1 MRRPRS
7 LQRLGRS
14 PTVRGCD
21 RRCRARPRGSG
32 GGRRLGSGGGPR
44 RPAGRQGGR
53 ALALR
58 PPFGP
63 RRDSWRPV
71 ADVTSAAA
79 RAHCPR
85 SEAVVIDIRGT
96 SGAAA
101 WLMVRLL
108 VWSAR
113 AVAVSGSSCGD
124 KFARANLCTSI
135 CCAPSR
141 ATAVWEGQALSR
153 LPRPTDHD
161 GGGDSDWASHRLQK
175 AGPLLVENPLRNEP
189 NRADA
194 RKTKQQCRP
203 AFSQVSACYRK
214 WERTTTDLLLDVK
227 GSQVQILS
235 ARPM

>member
-7 LQRLGRS
+7 PQRLGRS

-135 CCAPSR
+135 CCALR
-141 ATAVWEGQALSR
+141 ERQLYGKGR
-153 LPRPTDHD
+153 LFRDC
-161 GGGDSDWASHRLQK
+161 L
-175 AGPLLVENPLRNEP
+175 
-189 NRADA
+189 
-194 RKTKQQCRP
+194 
-203 AFSQVSACYRK
+203 
-214 WERTTTDLLLDVK
+214 
-227 GSQVQILS
+227 
-235 ARPM
+235 ARPIMTAEVIATGRHTASRRLVLY